1 MIFIKWSKTTSKMP
15 SPKNYLTKAFKCGI
29 ISHSVGH
36 VTSGLVPLVKA
47 NGSLAQSVEQRTF
60 NPLVES
66 SSLSRPTTIRKCWR
80 FGSVAQLVEQRT
92 LNPSVQS
99 SSLCAPTIA
108 IFSPTPFQ
116 LSLLL
121 VCFLIFLR
129 NNLKISVQFR
139 SFLSKKQHLT
149 LQ

>member
-1 MIFIKWSKTTSKMP
+1 MP

-29 ISHSVGH
+29 IPHSVGH

-66 SSLSRPTTIRKCWR
+66 SSLFRSTIKRKSTR
-80 FGSVAQLVEQRT
+80 NGSVAQLVEQIPINHT
-92 LNPSVQS
+92 VQS

>member
-1 MIFIKWSKTTSKMP
+1 MP

-66 SSLSRPTTIRKCWR
+66 SSLSRPTTKNLFR